1 MLNKIRAWWTQNFQ
15 QNTYLGYLA
24 IVRIMVGYHFLG
36 ASWGKISRGF
46 WSGESLPRQLA
57 TTVVDD
63 PIALH
68 RAFIETVVI
77 PNPAFF
83 SSLVAFGELAI
94 ALSLLS
100 GCLVRVASSFGA
112 FHNLNIYLAI
122 AIPNGGPQVGLNRI
136 FIVLH

>member
-1 MLNKIRAWWTQNFQ
+1 MLNKIRAWWAQNFQ

-24 IVRIMVGYHFLG
+24 IVRIMVGYHFLR
-36 ASWGKISRGF
+36 ASWGKLTRGF
-46 WSGESLPRQLA
+46 LDGEQLPNQFAQLA
-57 TTVVDD
+57 SD
-63 PIALH
+63 PISLH
-68 RAFIETVVI
+68 QDFILHVVI
-77 PNPAFF
+77 PHPLFF
-83 SSLVAFGELAI
+83 SYLIAFGELAI

-122 AIPNGGPQVGLNRI
+122 AIPNAGPQLGLNRI